1 MAQDLLD
8 RFTPIHSMP
17 INNGGIATWVLYHG
31 HRMLK
36 FRQGGGNVAYFGS
49 VWNSL
54 YNGSGVIVTV
64 EWTAAATTAGVQWT
78 AAFERQQAGV
88 FSFLGAS
95 FLSPKTTV
103 AGALAAANRAT
114 YTQIQFAAADLHGLV
129 PFEGY
134 RLQLSRAD
142 AVAMDAYVAR
152 VFLQNRT

>member
-17 INNGGIATWVLYHG
+17 INNGGIATWVLFHG

-54 YNGSGVIVTV
+54 YNNSGVIVTV
-64 EWTAAATTAGVQWT
+64 EWTAGSATAGVQWT

-88 FSFLGAS
+88 FTFTGAS
-95 FLSPKTTV
+95 FPTPKTTV
-103 AGALAAANRAT
+103 AAAPAAANRAT
-114 YTQIQFAAADLHGLV
+114 YTQIQFAASDLGGLSA
-129 PFEGY
+129 FEGY
-134 RLQLSRAD
+134 RMTLSRPD

-152 VFLQNRT
+152 VFIQNRT